1 MSKLLMVT
9 GLGSAK
15 DLATGKR
22 GAFYNTLEE
31 FHQYWDRVDIIS
43 PKVLAGA
50 GHPAGVKVF
59 DNVFV
64 HTSPWPLIFHPIWF
78 IKKGLALHRVQH
90 FDLMTVQEFPP
101 FYNGI
106 GGWLLSLLGRI
117 PYVLEVMHVPGHP
130 RAANLKEWIYKKLSE
145 AFLDFDAASA
155 KAVRVINQTEMSEF
169 LIRAGLP
176 QKKLLYIPAN
186 YIDLDIFKPSDLPK
200 KYDLIFVGRLVENK
214 GINLLLEAIQLS
226 IINYQFPMKCLIV
239 GDGPL
244 KKDCE
249 LKIDNWKMS
258 DHITLHGWAKDSREI
273 AALMNR
279 SKILVM
285 PSYNEGGPRVVLE
298 AMACGLP
305 VLATRVG
312 IVPDVIRNEETG
324 YIIDWD
330 AADITAK
337 ARLLLEGD
345 AYRRFVPHCLS
356 MAKPF
361 EREAAIKQYANVLQ
375 KILS

>member
-1 MSKLLMVT
+1 M
-9 GLGSAK
+9 
-15 DLATGKR
+15 
-22 GAFYNTLEE
+22 
-31 FHQYWDRVDIIS
+31 
-43 PKVLAGA
+43 
-50 GHPAGVKVF
+50 
-59 DNVFV
+59 
-64 HTSPWPLIFHPIWF
+64 
-78 IKKGLALHRVQH
+78 
-90 FDLMTVQEFPP
+90 
-101 FYNGI
+101 
-106 GGWLLSLLGRI
+106 
-117 PYVLEVMHVPGHP
+117 
-130 RAANLKEWIYKKLSE
+130 
-145 AFLDFDAASA
+145 DFDAAST
-155 KAVRVINQTEMSEF
+155 KAVRVINQTEMPEF
-169 LIRAGLP
+169 LILAGLP
-176 QKKLLYIPAN
+176 EKKLLYIPAN

-214 GINLLLEAIQLS
+214 GIGLLLEAAVKLKTQNS
-226 IINYQFPMKCLIV
+226 NFKMLIV

-249 LKIDNWKMS
+249 LKIDNWKMR
-258 DHITLHGWAKDSREI
+258 DNITLHGWAKDSSEI
-273 AALMNR
+273 ARLINE

-285 PSYNEGGPRVVLE
+285 PSFNEGGPRVILE

-330 AADITAK
+330 AADIAAK